1 MVFVILPTSQMFLHG
16 LLHKKRGFFGRQICL
31 KLFSS
36 KNDTVK
42 LERKRSNN
50 LMAKVSVDFHNR
62 CAPASCRGFKM
73 ATDTEET
80 KGTLKNKQKDCPH
93 SRGDPRTPPHTISPL
108 ILP

>member
-1 MVFVILPTSQMFLHG
+1 M
-16 LLHKKRGFFGRQICL
+16 

-36 KNDTVK
+36 KNDAVK

-50 LMAKVSVDFHNR
+50 LMAKVSVDFHN
-62 CAPASCRGFKM
+62 APASCRGFKI

-80 KGTLKNKQKDCPH
+80 KGTLKNKQKDFPH
-93 SRGDPRTPPHTISPL
+93 SKEDPHTPPHTILPL